1 MTLERWQKLSEWP
14 MIGAALL
21 FLVAY
26 SVQVIA
32 DLPDSAGVWADD
44 LVWTTWAMF
53 LLDYAVRLWLAPDR
67 RRWFVR
73 NLYELLIL
81 ALPALRPLRLL
92 RLVTLLKVV
101 HSRAGNALRG
111 RLLTYVLGSAA
122 MLVYCGALA
131 ALDAEQNE
139 PGANIKSIGDA
150 LWWAL
155 TTITTV
161 GYGDRYPVTG
171 IGRFAAAGLMVAGI
185 AVLGVVTASIAS
197 WLVENVSVETAART
211 AARTVAA
218 VEAIDE
224 PLEERIQALTE
235 EIARLTAAVQAR
247 TSTEPGTGGR
257 SGQASQPKPLPD

>member
-1 MTLERWQKLSEWP
+1 MTLERWQKMSEWP
-14 MIGAALL
+14 MVVAALL

-32 DLPDSAGVWADD
+32 DLPDNEGIWADEVVWVAWAVF
-44 LVWTTWAMF
+44 LV
-53 LLDYAVRLWLAPDR
+53 DYGARLWLAPNR

-73 NLYELLIL
+73 NLHELAIL

-101 HSRAGNALRG
+101 YGRAGNALRG
-111 RLLTYVLGSAA
+111 RLLVYVIASAT

-131 ALDAEQNE
+131 ALDAEQNDPE
-139 PGANIKSIGDA
+139 ANIKSIGDA

-161 GYGDRYPVTG
+161 GYGDHYPVT
-171 IGRFAAAGLMVAGI
+171 IVGRLAAAGLMVAGI

-197 WLVENVSVETAART
+197 WLVESVSTETAARAKEVT
-211 AARTVAA
+211 DAAVAA
-218 VEAIDE
+218 IEAIDE
-224 PLEERIQALTE
+224 PLEDQIRSLSDQM
-235 EIARLTAAVQAR
+235 ARLTAALEA
-247 TSTEPGTGGR
+247 GR
-257 SGQASQPKPLPD
+257 KGDS